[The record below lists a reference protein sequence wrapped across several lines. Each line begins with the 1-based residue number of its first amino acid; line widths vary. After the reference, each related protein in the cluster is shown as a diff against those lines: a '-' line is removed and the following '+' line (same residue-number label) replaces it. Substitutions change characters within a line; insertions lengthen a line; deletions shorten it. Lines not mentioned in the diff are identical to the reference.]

1 MEKRAPAGIVTN
13 NYYVSSV
20 RKVGSDM
27 AVEGRY
33 SSTKQYKDLSKE
45 QRIALKFNSG
55 ACRYNTVAKRPKWQ
69 DKINNNT
76 KQIIRNVYAILET
89 VQIGEE
95 EKPEKGKDDDAK

>member
-33 SSTKQYKDLSKE
+33 SSTK
-45 QRIALKFNSG
+45 
-55 ACRYNTVAKRPKWQ
+55 
-69 DKINNNT
+69 
-76 KQIIRNVYAILET
+76 
-89 VQIGEE
+89 
-95 EKPEKGKDDDAK
+95 